1 MVEASDIRLEL
12 PVCPFVAEERLS
24 SARTVQY
31 YTWVWWLLPN
41 LGVFAMALILIYCIW
56 STMTSIR
63 VKRRVA
69 ANHDFIQRTQST
81 SSTASQP
88 ALITV
93 PSGNMPG
100 DIMEYFG
107 QESFIPGFM
116 AKFDDYKK
124 EWDLHMVE
132 ELASTKQNAKQLEQR
147 ISSLENIC
155 KDLLADKLCK
165 ESQISDLQKQ
175 QKKLLDGLN
184 GARAELQRFTGAEP
198 KRKRQRAKARS
209 AAEEPLRKGAEDSAV
224 KDQISEE
231 TPSAASPNRN
241 PHTPTPV
248 NQPECRSEE
257 LPTKPPTGSETTN
270 AGLKEK
276 LAHDVPVHP
285 FPTPCETE
293 EQAKVQDTA
302 ENLEAPQPLSP
313 KFPADYQT
321 TDVEPEASSNL
332 TGDAYYDILGIQFD
346 ATPDAIKK
354 AYKKRAKELHPDKNA
369 GNDSAQE
376 DFTLLGEAYEVLY
389 DSKQRELYDQ
399 SRISG
404 TPFQPVPASDGFI
417 FDPNPAPPAMTPV
430 ASDTVRHFLEKKI
443 EERIDRLKKAKPDGW
458 KLSTMAARPIALAQL
473 LEEEPDQPW
482 PES

>member
-1 MVEASDIRLEL
+1 MTASKDGLLMVEASDIRLEL

-100 DIMEYFG
+100 DIMEYLG

-155 KDLLADKLCK
+155 
-165 ESQISDLQKQ
+165 
-175 QKKLLDGLN
+175 
-184 GARAELQRFTGAEP
+184 
-198 KRKRQRAKARS
+198 
-209 AAEEPLRKGAEDSAV
+209 
-224 KDQISEE
+224 
-231 TPSAASPNRN
+231 
-241 PHTPTPV
+241 
-248 NQPECRSEE
+248 
-257 LPTKPPTGSETTN
+257 
-270 AGLKEK
+270 
-276 LAHDVPVHP
+276 
-285 FPTPCETE
+285 
-293 EQAKVQDTA
+293 
-302 ENLEAPQPLSP
+302 
-313 KFPADYQT
+313 
-321 TDVEPEASSNL
+321 
-332 TGDAYYDILGIQFD
+332 
-346 ATPDAIKK
+346 
-354 AYKKRAKELHPDKNA
+354 
-369 GNDSAQE
+369 
-376 DFTLLGEAYEVLY
+376 
-389 DSKQRELYDQ
+389 
-399 SRISG
+399 
-404 TPFQPVPASDGFI
+404 
-417 FDPNPAPPAMTPV
+417 
-430 ASDTVRHFLEKKI
+430 
-443 EERIDRLKKAKPDGW
+443 
-458 KLSTMAARPIALAQL
+458 
-473 LEEEPDQPW
+473 
-482 PES
+482 